1 MGGPGEA
8 GEGGGTRREPAG
20 LLRRLALARL
30 ALAGAIFAAS
40 LALAGGSAPAR
51 GFVAALAAAG
61 LTSAITLGAARR
73 GRSLSGLAAAQVV
86 ADVGVLTVLVQTT
99 GASGSLFTVG
109 YAVVVIYAALLLDS
123 RGAFA
128 AAALAG
134 ISYGGLLLL
143 GYHGV
148 VDAAELGA
156 GDARALSAMWSVQ
169 TGLLVVAALLASG
182 LVRETRRAGEALH
195 RRTSDLANLRSLH
208 ERTVESLTS
217 GLLTTEA
224 GGRITSFNPEA
235 ERITGEPAAA
245 VLGRPL
251 EEVLPG
257 AAAAALG
264 EGGSGERRRARI
276 AYRDRRGRELHLGV
290 AGSPLRDGSGGA
302 AGHVL
307 IFQDVTPVV
316 QMEKELVRSAR
327 LAAVG
332 ELAAA
337 MAHELRNPLAAIV
350 GSTQMLGG
358 PRPRASAEE
367 TARLLEIVQRE
378 TRRLDKLLQD
388 FLAFARPAPPKA
400 EPVALARAVG
410 EVLDLFAAGSRSEVR
425 VEARVPDHLRVLVDG
440 AQLRQL
446 LWNLLRN
453 AEQALPK
460 GGSVRIS
467 ATPTGG
473 GGAQG
478 APSAGRKAE
487 EPPGVEL
494 VVADD
499 GEGMPPEVLERIF
512 DPFFTTKPGGSG
524 LGLATVYRIVE
535 ANGGRLRVESEPG
548 RGTRFQI
555 RLPAAEGRP

>member
-1 MGGPGEA
+1 MVAPGEEGA
-8 GEGGGTRREPAG
+8 GGGAERRQA
-20 LLRRLALARL
+20 LLVRLSLARL
-30 ALAGAIFAAS
+30 GLV
-40 LALAGGSAPAR
+40 
-51 GFVAALAAAG
+51 VAALAASMALG
-61 LTSAITLGAARR
+61 GGAMPAPGFVGALAAAALTSGATLG
-73 GRSLSGLAAAQVV
+73 LSRWFGASPGVAAAQVV
-86 ADVGVLTVLVQTT
+86 ADVGVITVLVEST

-128 AAALAG
+128 AAALSG
-134 ISYGGLLLL
+134 ICYGGLLLL
-143 GYHGV
+143 GHTGRIE
-148 VDAAELGA
+148 APELGG
-156 GDARALSAMWSVQ
+156 GDARVLSAMWSVQ

-182 LVRETRRAGEALH
+182 LVRETRRAGEALD
-195 RRTSDLANLRSLH
+195 RRTSDLKTLQSLH

-217 GLLTTEA
+217 GLLTTDA
-224 GGRITSFNPEA
+224 AGRITSFNPEA
-235 ERITGEPAAA
+235 ERITGQAAA
-245 VLGRPL
+245 SVLGRRL
-251 EEVLPG
+251 EEILPG
-257 AAAAALG
+257 AAQAAV
-264 EGGSGERRRARI
+264 EGTREGERRRARI
-276 AYRDRRGRELHLGV
+276 SYRDRRGRELYLGV

-358 PRPRASAEE
+358 SRLRTSSEE
-367 TARLLEIVQRE
+367 TGRLLEIVRRE

-400 EPVALARAVG
+400 EPVVISRVVEELL
-410 EVLDLFAAGSRSEVR
+410 ELFAAGSAAGVHLEVD
-425 VEARVPDHLRVLVDG
+425 VPEGLRVVVDG

-453 AEQALPK
+453 AEQAL
-460 GGSVRIS
+460 GGAGQIRIS
-467 ATPTGG
+467 ARPTGG
-473 GGAQG
+473 A
-478 APSAGRKAE
+478 APQEAPAVDRKAE
-487 EPPGVEL
+487 EPAGVEL

-535 ANGGRLRVESEPG
+535 ANGGSLRVESEPG
-548 RGTRFQI
+548 RGTRFHI
-555 RLPAAEGRP
+555 RLPAAEEEGG